1 MFIDTAKIY
10 IKAGDGGNGA
20 VSFHR
25 ERYVP
30 DGGPDGGDGG
40 NGGSVIFIVNSNLMT
55 LMDFRYKVRQLAQNG
70 QNGKGANMTGKMGE
84 DLYLDVPPGTL
95 IRDAE
100 TGKVLV
106 DLTASNQ
113 RAILA
118 HGGRGGKGNSRFS
131 TSTRRAPK
139 FAQLGEK
146 GEERSVILE
155 LKSIADVGLVGFPN
169 VGKSTIL
176 SVLTSAHPKI
186 ADYAFTT
193 LSPNLGV
200 VKWREHSFVLADI
213 PGLIEGAHEGAGLG
227 HDFLRHIERTRMLV
241 HVVDV
246 SGIEGRDP
254 IQDYHRINFELA
266 SFSEKLARLPQ
277 VVAANKSDLPSYFD
291 NIERLKAELEPLG
304 VVIVAVSAATKSGF
318 DELLNKILAIL
329 ESLPVTEETV
339 DIQMELSVPII
350 YNINAFEVKN
360 EGRMYTVTGAAV
372 DKLMRSVNLDDRES
386 LGFFQKMCKQKGII
400 GELKRKGI
408 VQGDTVRIG
417 GVEFEYS
424 E

>member
-1 MFIDTAKIY
+1 MFIDTAKIH
-10 IKAGDGGNGA
+10 IKAGDGGNGS

-40 NGGSVIFIVNSNLMT
+40 NGGNVIFIVSNNLMT
-55 LMDFRYKVRQLAQNG
+55 LMDYRYKLRLQAQNG
-70 QNGKGANMTGKMGE
+70 QSGKGANMTGKTGE
-84 DLYLDVPPGTL
+84 DLYLEVPPGTL
-95 IRDAE
+95 VRDVE
-100 TGKVLV
+100 TGQILV
-106 DLTASNQ
+106 DLTVHNQ
-113 RAILA
+113 RAVLA

-139 FAQLGEK
+139 FAQMGEK
-146 GEERSVILE
+146 GEERSVLLE

-186 ADYAFTT
+186 ADYPFTT

-200 VKWREHSFVLADI
+200 VQWRERSFVLADI

-241 HVVDV
+241 HVVDA

-254 IQDYHRINFELA
+254 VQDFHKINFELD
-266 SFSEKLARLPQ
+266 SFSEKLAKLPQ
-277 VVAANKSDLPSYFD
+277 VVAANKSDLPGFYD
-291 NIERLKAELEPLG
+291 NIERLKASLEPEG
-304 VVIVAVSAATKSGF
+304 IAIVAVSAAINSGF
-318 DELLNKILAIL
+318 DELLNKIFGIL
-329 ESLPVTEETV
+329 DSLPVVEEALDV
-339 DIQMELSVPII
+339 QMEFSVAVKS
-350 YNINAFEVKN
+350 NLNTFEVKR
-360 EGRMYTVTGAAV
+360 EGHMYTVTGSAV
-372 DKLMRSVNLDDRES
+372 DKIMRSVNLDDRES

-400 GELKRKGI
+400 AELKRKGL

>member
-84 DLYLDVPPGTL
+84 DLYLEVPPGTL

-339 DIQMELSVPII
+339 DVQMELSVPII

>member
-25 ERYVP
+25 ERHLP

-40 NGGSVIFIVNSNLMT
+40 NGGNVIFIVSNNMMT
-55 LMDFRYKVRQLAQNG
+55 LMDYRYKERMIAQNG
-70 QNGKGANMTGKMGE
+70 QNGKGANMTGKTGE
-84 DLYLDVPPGTL
+84 ELYLEVPPGTL
-95 IRDAE
+95 VKDAE
-100 TGKVLV
+100 TGQVLV
-106 DLTASNQ
+106 DLTAPNQ
-113 RAILA
+113 KAVLA

-139 FAQLGEK
+139 FAQMGEK
-146 GEERSVILE
+146 GEERFVILE

-176 SVLTSAHPKI
+176 SVLTSAQPKI
-186 ADYAFTT
+186 ANYPFTT

-200 VKWREHSFVLADI
+200 VQWREHSFVLADI

-241 HVVDV
+241 HVVDA

-254 IQDYHRINFELA
+254 LQDYHRINFELA
-266 SFSEKLARLPQ
+266 SFSEKLAKLPQ
-277 VVAANKSDLPSYFD
+277 IVAANKSDLPGSLE
-291 NIERLKAELEPLG
+291 NIEQLKAALEPLG
-304 VVIVAVSAATKSGF
+304 VMIVTVSAATNSGF
-318 DELLNKILAIL
+318 DELLDKIMAIL
-329 ESLPVTEETV
+329 ESLPVAQETV
-339 DIQMELSVPII
+339 EIQMELSIPII
-350 YNINAFEVKN
+350 YNANAFEVKK
-360 EGRMYTVTGAAV
+360 EGRRYMVSGPAV

-400 GELKRKGI
+400 SELKRKGI
-408 VQGDTVRIG
+408 IEGDTVRIG

>member
-1 MFIDTAKIY
+1 
-10 IKAGDGGNGA
+10 
-20 VSFHR
+20 
-25 ERYVP
+25 
-30 DGGPDGGDGG
+30 
-40 NGGSVIFIVNSNLMT
+40 MT
-55 LMDFRYKVRQLAQNG
+55 LMDYRYKLRLQAQNG
-70 QNGKGANMTGKMGE
+70 QSGKGANMTGKTGE
-84 DLYLDVPPGTL
+84 DLYLEVPPGTL
-95 IRDAE
+95 VRDVE
-100 TGKVLV
+100 TGQVLV
-106 DLTASNQ
+106 DLTVHNQ
-113 RAILA
+113 RAVLA

-139 FAQLGEK
+139 FAQMGEK
-146 GEERSVILE
+146 GEERSVLLE

-186 ADYAFTT
+186 ADYPFTT

-200 VKWREHSFVLADI
+200 VQWRERSFVLADI

-241 HVVDV
+241 HVVDA

-254 IQDYHRINFELA
+254 VQDFHKINFELD
-266 SFSEKLARLPQ
+266 SFSEKLAKLPQ
-277 VVAANKSDLPSYFD
+277 VVAANKSDLPGFYD
-291 NIERLKAELEPLG
+291 NIERLKASLEPEG
-304 VVIVAVSAATKSGF
+304 IAIVAVSAAINSGF
-318 DELLNKILAIL
+318 DELLNKIFGIL
-329 ESLPVTEETV
+329 DSLPVVEEALDV
-339 DIQMELSVPII
+339 QMEFSVAVKS
-350 YNINAFEVKN
+350 NLNTFEVKR
-360 EGRMYTVTGAAV
+360 EGHMYTVTGSAV
-372 DKLMRSVNLDDRES
+372 DKIMRSVNLDDRES

-400 GELKRKGI
+400 AELKRKGL

>member
-25 ERYVP
+25 ERHVP

-40 NGGSVIFIVNSNLMT
+40 NGGSVIFIVNNNLMT
-55 LMDFRYKVRQLAQNG
+55 LMDYRYKVRQVAQNG

-84 DLYLDVPPGTL
+84 DLYLEVPPGTL
-95 IRDAE
+95 VKEAE
-100 TGKVLV
+100 TGQVLV
-106 DLTASNQ
+106 DLTAHNQ
-113 RAILA
+113 RAVLA
-118 HGGRGGKGNSRFS
+118 QGGRGGKGNSRFS

-139 FAQLGEK
+139 FAQMGEK
-146 GEERSVILE
+146 GEERFVILE

-186 ADYAFTT
+186 ADYPFTT

-200 VKWREHSFVLADI
+200 VKWSEHSFVLADI

-241 HVVDV
+241 HIVDV

-254 IQDYHRINFELA
+254 VQDYHRINFELA

-277 VVAANKSDLPSYFD
+277 VVAANKSDLPGYFD

-350 YNINAFEVKN
+350 YNLNAFEVKN
-360 EGRMYTVTGAAV
+360 EGRMYTVSGAAV

-400 GELKRKGI
+400 SELKRKGI

>member
-1 MFIDTAKIY
+1 
-10 IKAGDGGNGA
+10 
-20 VSFHR
+20 
-25 ERYVP
+25 
-30 DGGPDGGDGG
+30 
-40 NGGSVIFIVNSNLMT
+40 
-55 LMDFRYKVRQLAQNG
+55 
-70 QNGKGANMTGKMGE
+70 
-84 DLYLDVPPGTL
+84 
-95 IRDAE
+95 
-100 TGKVLV
+100 
-106 DLTASNQ
+106 LTVSNQ

-131 TSTRRAPK
+131 TSTRRSPK
-139 FAQLGEK
+139 FAQMGEK
-146 GEERSVILE
+146 GEERSVVLE

-186 ADYAFTT
+186 ADYPFTT

-200 VKWREHSFVLADI
+200 VEWRESSFVLADI

-241 HVVDV
+241 HVLDV

-254 IQDYHRINFELA
+254 VQDYHRINFELA

-277 VVAANKSDLPSYFD
+277 VVAANKSDLPGYFD

-350 YNINAFEVKN
+350 YNLNAFEVKN

-400 GELKRKGI
+400 SELKRKGM

>member
-1 MFIDTAKIY
+1 MFIDTAKIH
-10 IKAGDGGNGA
+10 IKAGDGGNGV

-25 ERYVP
+25 ERHVP

-40 NGGSVIFIVNSNLMT
+40 NGGNVIFIVNSNMMT
-55 LMDFRYKVRQLAQNG
+55 LMDYRYKARLHAQNG
-70 QNGKGANMTGKMGE
+70 QNGRGANMTGKTGE
-84 DLYLDVPPGTL
+84 DLCLEVPPGTL
-95 IRDAE
+95 IKDAE
-100 TGKVLV
+100 TGEVLV
-106 DLTASNQ
+106 DLTVHNQ
-113 RAILA
+113 KAVLA
-118 HGGRGGKGNSRFS
+118 NGGRGGKGNARFS

-139 FAQLGEK
+139 FAQMGEK
-146 GEERSVILE
+146 GEERSLILE

-169 VGKSTIL
+169 VGKSTML

-186 ADYAFTT
+186 ADYPFTT

-200 VKWREHSFVLADI
+200 VKWHERSFVLADI

-241 HVVDV
+241 HVVDA

-254 IQDYHRINFELA
+254 VQDYHKINFELN
-266 SFSEKLARLPQ
+266 SFSKKLSKLPQ
-277 VVAANKSDLPSYFD
+277 VVAANKSDLPGSYD
-291 NIERLKAELEPLG
+291 NFERLKAELEPEG
-304 VVIVAVSAATKSGF
+304 VAVVVVSAATNNGF
-318 DELLNKILAIL
+318 DELLNKIFAIL
-329 ESLPVTEETV
+329 DQMPVAEETS
-339 DIQMELSVPII
+339 DTPMELNVSIK
-350 YNINAFEVKN
+350 YSLNTFEVKR
-360 EGRMYTVTGAAV
+360 EGHMYIVSGPAV

-386 LGFFQKMCKQKGII
+386 LGFFQKMCKQRGII
-400 GELKRKGI
+400 DELKRKGI

>member
-241 HVVDV
+241 HVLDV

-339 DIQMELSVPII
+339 DVQMELSVPII

>member
-339 DIQMELSVPII
+339 DVQMELSVPII

>member
-25 ERYVP
+25 ERHVP

-40 NGGSVIFIVNSNLMT
+40 NGGSVIFIVNNNLMT
-55 LMDFRYKVRQLAQNG
+55 LMDYRYKVRQVAQNG

-84 DLYLDVPPGTL
+84 DLYLEVPPGTL
-95 IRDAE
+95 VKEAE
-100 TGKVLV
+100 TGQVLV
-106 DLTASNQ
+106 DLTAHNQ
-113 RAILA
+113 RAVLA
-118 HGGRGGKGNSRFS
+118 QGGRGGKGNSRFS

-139 FAQLGEK
+139 FAQMGEK
-146 GEERSVILE
+146 GEERFVILE

-186 ADYAFTT
+186 ADYPFTT

-241 HVVDV
+241 HIVDV

-254 IQDYHRINFELA
+254 VQDYHRINFELA

-277 VVAANKSDLPSYFD
+277 VVAANKSDLPGYFD

-350 YNINAFEVKN
+350 YNLNAFEVKN
-360 EGRMYTVTGAAV
+360 EGRMYTVSGAAV

-400 GELKRKGI
+400 SELKRKGI

>member
-254 IQDYHRINFELA
+254 VQDYHSINFELA